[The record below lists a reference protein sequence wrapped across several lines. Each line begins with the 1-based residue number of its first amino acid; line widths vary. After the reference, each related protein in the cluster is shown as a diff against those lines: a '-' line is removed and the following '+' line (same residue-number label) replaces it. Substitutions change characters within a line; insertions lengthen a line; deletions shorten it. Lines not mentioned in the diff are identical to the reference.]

1 MMRPSLLPACTAYR
15 LQSIGSQIHE
25 GSLKAS
31 AFPGKLVSQ
40 MPTPIGMLSYVTIY
54 LLRSQNKK
62 QLTLILCLIYINNA
76 VDTISQNIFY
86 ELEYFLTAGTLGDSN
101 PSGLGFVILILSTLT
116 LCIYPDDVITV
127 NMT

>member
-1 MMRPSLLPACTAYR
+1 
-15 LQSIGSQIHE
+15 
-25 GSLKAS
+25 
-31 AFPGKLVSQ
+31 

-86 ELEYFLTAGTLGDSN
+86 ELEYFLTAETLGDSN

>member
-1 MMRPSLLPACTAYR
+1 MMSPSLLPACTAYR

-40 MPTPIGMLSYVTIY
+40 MPPPIGMLSYVTIY

-76 VDTISQNIFY
+76 VDTFSQNIFMS
-86 ELEYFLTAGTLGDSN
+86 LNTFSLQGLLGTQIPVVL
-101 PSGLGFVILILSTLT
+101 VLSF
-116 LCIYPDDVITV
+116 
-127 NMT
+127 